1 MTCRRLFVWFR
12 LRRLYLIAHCLSVRD
27 SSKGL
32 GFDLDIMDSL
42 YTRDLLYENV
52 MHGDCY

>member
-42 YTRDLLYENV
+42 YTRDFAL
-52 MHGDCY
+52 